1 MSFLGD
7 AELERLATGPLSDRV
22 GRKRSAVRLKE
33 IRKDICALAND
44 LPGHGEAGVL
54 LIGVERDGAPVDPS
68 PPLDL
73 GDRTL
78 RRLAD
83 LGRDGSVLPL
93 PTLVV
98 RKRKLAGREI
108 VVVLV
113 EPSDHPPVRAS
124 GTVWVRVGPTVRAAN
139 ADEERLLTERRRAR
153 DMNFDMRSARGATLS
168 DLDEDYLRNHYLPRA
183 VAPEVLEQDD
193 RPLAVRLRSLGL
205 LRGDDHT
212 PVWGSLLAF
221 ARSPREWLPGAAV
234 QFLRRDGEGG
244 AAATSHRNMI
254 EGRLSEVLRELE
266 KRLELAVTVE
276 PPNAGGERG
285 IQRPDYP
292 IEALR
297 QLARNA
303 LMHRSYE
310 TNAPVRVCSYGDRVE
325 FYSPGGPYGGVH
337 EGNIGR
343 GMTAYRNPLVA
354 EIMTRLGLAKRYG
367 VGIPIVCR
375 ELRRNGNPAPEF
387 RFSRL
392 GFKAIVRAA
401 S

>member
-7 AELERLATGPLSDRV
+7 AELERLAVGSVSYRV
-22 GRKRSAVRLKE
+22 ARKRSAARLKE
-33 IRKDICALAND
+33 IRKNICALAND
-44 LPGHGEAGVL
+44 LPGYGEAGVL
-54 LIGVERDGAPVDPS
+54 LIGVDDDGAPVAPS
-68 PPLDL
+68 AHPDL

-78 RRLAD
+78 QRLAD

-98 RKRKLAGREI
+98 QKRLLAGREI

-113 EPSDHPPVRAS
+113 EPSDHPPVRAF
-124 GTVWVRVGPTVRAAN
+124 GTAWVRVGPTVCVAN
-139 ADEERLLTERRRAR
+139 PDEERLLRERRVRELP
-153 DMNFDMRSARGATLS
+153 FDMRPARGATLS
-168 DLDEDYLRNHYLPRA
+168 DLDEDYLRNHYLPQA
-183 VAPEVLEQDD
+183 VAPEILEQDD
-193 RPLAVRLRSLGL
+193 RPLAVRLRSLRL

-234 QFLRRDGEGG
+234 QFLRSDGEGG
-244 AAATSHRNMI
+244 AATTSHRNLI

-276 PPNAGGERG
+276 PPNAAGERG
-285 IQRPDYP
+285 TRRPDYP

-310 TNAPVRVCSYGDRVE
+310 TNAPVRVCFYGDRVE
-325 FYSPGGPYGGVH
+325 FHSPGRPYGGVH
-337 EGNIGR
+337 EGNLGR

-354 EIMTRLGLAKRYG
+354 EIMVRLGFGKRFG
-367 VGIPIVCR
+367 VGIPVICR
-375 ELRRNGNPAPEF
+375 ELQWNGNPAPEF

-392 GFKAIVRAA
+392 GVKAIVRAA